1 MEKFAELI
9 DKLSKM
15 SNKGIMGKELFK
27 MGETPVTLTVIIELV
42 LIIIVFFVGSKFL
55 GRFLRKRVLPRF
67 HIDAGAQ
74 YNIVRLLHYTILV
87 LGILFALNVVGIQL
101 TSLAVIFGLIG
112 VGIAF
117 GLQNITSNFV
127 SGIILLFE
135 RPVSVGDYIQ
145 VGDTSGEVQ
154 SINVRSTTVITLD
167 NITLI
172 VPNSRFVED
181 TVTNW
186 SVGDPKIRLSI
197 PVGVAYGSDTELVT
211 QILLKVAEDHPK
223 AISNPEPDV
232 LFREFGDSS
241 LNFELRVWI
250 IDPLGRLKIISE
262 LNYAIDK
269 AFRENGVTIPFPQR
283 DVHFFREA

>member
-1 MEKFAELI
+1 M
-9 DKLSKM
+9 DKL
-15 SNKGIMGKELFK
+15 IQYIERFREVFDRQIFR
-27 MGETPVTLTVIIELV
+27 MGETSITLMVLIQLV
-42 LIIIVFFVGSKFL
+42 LIIVAFFIASKLL
-55 GRFLRKRVLPRF
+55 GRFLRKSALPRF
-67 HIDAGAQ
+67 HLDDGVQ
-74 YNIVRLLHYTILV
+74 YTIIRLLHYCMLV
-87 LGILFALNVVGIQL
+87 LGILFALNMVGIQL
-101 TSLAVIFGLIG
+101 TSLAVMFGLVG

-145 VGDTSGEVQ
+145 VGDTSGEVR

-186 SVGDPKIRLSI
+186 SVSDPKIRISVS
-197 PVGVAYGSDTELVT
+197 VGVAYGSDTELVT
-211 QILLKVAEDHPK
+211 RLLLKAAEEHPETL
-223 AISNPEPDV
+223 SEPEPDV
-232 LFREFGDSS
+232 LFNKFGDSS
-241 LNFELRVWI
+241 LDFELRAWI
-250 IDPLGRLKIISE
+250 PEPMDRLKIISD

-269 AFRENGVTIPFPQR
+269 AFRENNISIPFPQR
-283 DVHFFREA
+283 DVHLLREA

>member
-1 MEKFAELI
+1 MEKLI
-9 DKLSKM
+9 QYIERFREIFDRD
-15 SNKGIMGKELFK
+15 LFHI
-27 MGETPVTLTVIIELV
+27 GETIITPMVIMQLVLVIIA
-42 LIIIVFFVGSKFL
+42 FFIASKL
-55 GRFLRKRVLPRF
+55 LRRFLRRSVLPRF
-67 HIDAGAQ
+67 HLDEGVQ
-74 YNIVRLLHYTILV
+74 YTILRLLHYCVLV
-87 LGILFALNVVGIQL
+87 LGILVAMNMAGIHL

-145 VGDTSGEVQ
+145 VGDTSGEVR

-186 SVGDPKIRLSI
+186 SVSDPKIRISVS
-197 PVGVAYGSDTELVT
+197 VGVAYGSDTELVT
-211 QILLKVAEDHPK
+211 RLLLRAAEEHPETLPE
-223 AISNPEPDV
+223 PEPDV

-241 LNFELRVWI
+241 LDFELRAWI
-250 IDPLGRLKIISE
+250 PEPMDRLKIISD

-269 AFRENGVTIPFPQR
+269 AFRENNITIPFPQR
-283 DVHFFREA
+283 DVHLLREA

>member
-1 MEKFAELI
+1 M
-9 DKLSKM
+9 DKLEQLIEKLNEISE
-15 SNKGIMGKELFK
+15 KGIFGKELFK
-27 MGETPVTLTVIIELV
+27 MGEASITLTAIIQLV
-42 LIIIVFFVGSKFL
+42 LILIAFLVGSRLL

-67 HIDAGAQ
+67 SIDVGAQ
-74 YNIVRLLHYTILV
+74 YNIIRLLRYTILV
-87 LGILFALNVVGIQL
+87 LGTLFALNVVGIQL

-117 GLQNITSNFV
+117 GLKNITSNFV

-135 RPVSVGDYIQ
+135 RPVGVGDYIQ
-145 VGDTSGEVQ
+145 VGDTRGEVK
-154 SINVRSTTVITLD
+154 SINVRSTTVVTLD

-186 SVGDPKIRLSI
+186 SVGDPKIRI
-197 PVGVAYGSDTELVT
+197 QVPVGVAHGSDTELVT
-211 QILLKVAEDHPK
+211 QILLKVAEDHPEV
-223 AISNPEPDV
+223 ISEPEPSV

-241 LNFELRVWI
+241 LDFELRAWI
-250 IDPLGRLKIISE
+250 LDPLARRKIISE

-269 AFRENGVTIPFPQR
+269 AFRESKITIPFPQR
-283 DVHFFREA
+283 DVHLLREA